1 MKGHPHFSFLGTIQ
15 VSGEPFP
22 KFVEIGELH
31 TRPSYLLVFFRNRIW
46 LKQNTGTSF
55 DRDARIFY
63 PYTSSVD
70 RLIPIVFI
78 FVTVIGAV
86 VATFVVTVTAAAVT
100 SAAVATATAA
110 FVPVTAA
117 VTTTTVAAV
126 TTTAVTTATTIAA
139 TAAVATATTVAA
151 ATAAV
156 ATATTVAAAAAVATA
171 TAIAAAATKATSAAA
186 TTFTWFSFLNYY
198 RVSVKVS
205 FIQCINSGLRL
216 VVVRH
221 FNEAKAS
228 GFAGVVVHDNFCG
241 INFPKSFECFSQ
253 VFTRCPEIEFCNKN
267 VHLKKIKE

>member
-1 MKGHPHFSFLGTIQ
+1 MST
-15 VSGEPFP
+15 
-22 KFVEIGELH
+22 
-31 TRPSYLLVFFRNRIW
+31 YFFI
-46 LKQNTGTSF
+46 
-55 DRDARIFY
+55 A

-70 RLIPIVFI
+70 RLIPIVFV
-78 FVTVIGAV
+78 FVTVIGTV
-86 VATFVVTVTAAAVT
+86 VATFVVTVTAAA
-100 SAAVATATAA
+100 AAVATATAA
-110 FVPVTAA
+110 FVVTVTAA

-139 TAAVATATTVAA
+139 ATAVATATTIAA
-151 ATAAV
+151 ATTAV
-156 ATATTVAAAAAVATA
+156 ATAPTIAAAAA
-171 TAIAAAATKATSAAA
+171 KATSAAA
-186 TTFTWFSFLNYY
+186 TTFTWFSFLYYY

-228 GFAGVVVHDNFCG
+228 GFASVVVHDNFCG
-241 INFPKSFECFSQ
+241 IYFPKSFESFSN